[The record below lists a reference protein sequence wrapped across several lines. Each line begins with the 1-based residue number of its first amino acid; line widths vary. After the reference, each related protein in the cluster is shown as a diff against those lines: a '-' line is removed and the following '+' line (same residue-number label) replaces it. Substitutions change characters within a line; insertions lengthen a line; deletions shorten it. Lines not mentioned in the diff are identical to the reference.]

1 MTTQAGNRNDFGSD
15 RPGGWYVELA
25 TGRVVR
31 KPAAVVPPARRR
43 AYWMTR
49 EPEAKR
55 MSTDKD
61 AGSSLNPIE
70 DIKGAVKFVKN
81 LHPIE
86 EVKEFMETAA
96 KVLEPSES
104 DLRVVEWEEPE
115 VKESAEPTE
124 AERARQMERRPGEGP
139 HYTDAKELHL

>member
-1 MTTQAGNRNDFGSD
+1 
-15 RPGGWYVELA
+15 
-25 TGRVVR
+25 
-31 KPAAVVPPARRR
+31 
-43 AYWMTR
+43 
-49 EPEAKR
+49 

-61 AGSSLNPIE
+61 AGSNLNPIE

-124 AERARQMERRPGEGP
+124 VERARQMERRPGEGP